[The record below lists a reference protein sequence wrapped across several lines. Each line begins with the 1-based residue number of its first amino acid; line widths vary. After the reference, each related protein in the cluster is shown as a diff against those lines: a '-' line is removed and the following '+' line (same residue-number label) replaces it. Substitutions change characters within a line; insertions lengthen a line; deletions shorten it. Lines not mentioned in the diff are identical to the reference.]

1 VKLTTRGRYSVKAL
15 LDLSLQP
22 GYGPASVQSIAQRQ
36 VLPAP
41 YLEKL
46 LIAMRQAGLVVS
58 VRGAQGGYQLA
69 KKPGQIFVG
78 DILAAV
84 GESIT
89 SSASESIEPVLL
101 AITSGTSAAIGE
113 PALATDWVMM
123 SLWQK
128 LQSKM
133 QVAVDNISLADLY
146 YDARS
151 WQASQGEEGNYTV

>member
-15 LDLSLQP
+15 LDMSLQP
-22 GYGPASVQSIAQRQ
+22 GYGPTSVQSIAHRQ
-36 VLPAP
+36 ALPAP

-46 LIAMRQAGLVVS
+46 LISMRQAGLVVS
-58 VRGAQGGYQLA
+58 VRGAQGGYRLA

-84 GESIT
+84 GESI
-89 SSASESIEPVLL
+89 EPVL
-101 AITSGTSAAIGE
+101 ATIGE
-113 PALATDWVMM
+113 SELAADWVMM

-133 QVAVDNISLADLY
+133 QDAVNTISLADLY